1 MKVLHRSVLVFLAA
15 LIVACGGGEPEPSAG
30 AGDSTMPAPSPQVEA
45 SSDSQGTAD
54 RFDSEELPPDA
65 RLDPEFR
72 GPAYGSDAAASAA
85 FESAYKAGDLN
96 ALQDV
101 WWRLNARQRFAAFE
115 SHQRI
120 TLAASE
126 EMQSAMKLAATDPE
140 RFESVMAEFEARG
153 NAGMLLLMENPGLLR
168 ESANREARG
177 LSPLESTS
185 IELPEVDDDFEP
197 RDFNAEYMAREDL
210 GNVRGRVVDQDTR
223 EPVAGVNVAVV
234 FMDVGAVGVTDC
246 SICRW
251 SAISAD
257 DGSFELTGIAAG
269 TATINAEKLP
279 AYNFATQPVEVVANQ
294 TAEQDVTL
302 PKFAR
307 VQLELPTMVAGIVTD
322 ALTGAPVANVN
333 VSVGQNR
340 GATTQANGRFMIE
353 KVDPGEL
360 TVTANHPDYHELQFA
375 LTADQPGVTRKDFA
389 IQPITTGTVA
399 GVAVDKATGEPLANA
414 TIVIAGQSL
423 TTDAEGR
430 FRIEEIESGEIT
442 VSGSGAGYR
451 AATSSV
457 ALAARS
463 TAETVLELDPITEG
477 TVTGTVT
484 DATSGDVLADVAI
497 KIGDFDTVTDGAGR
511 FEVRD
516 VPAGTVSIVAEKPV
530 FETGLETVDV
540 IAADS
545 VDVAVALIPITY
557 GTLRVRV
564 VDAGTG
570 AALAGSTVR
579 IAGTEAATTNEE
591 GVVVYEKH
599 PAGVGLAS
607 AELRAYVSGEESFEL
622 EPATEL
628 LAVVRLEP
636 VTVGVIQGQVVSS
649 TSREPIP
656 GAQVS
661 LGERETTADA
671 EGRFELADVSAGTVT
686 LLAAKPVFEAGS
698 EAVEVIAA
706 ETVTAVIELDPI
718 TYGTVTGV
726 VVDAETSDVIAGAT
740 VALTGQNTKTDAA
753 GRFTLER
760 VTAGDILLSA
770 SERRYETREENMKLA
785 PAETLETRLALDPIT
800 YGRLFG
806 RVVDADTGAP
816 LADAEVRVGS
826 NLATSGADGSFEFEQ
841 IAAGAL
847 NVSATLTAYEA
858 GSASLTLA
866 RAGSAEAVLELMP
879 IKIGTVVGVVLDAKT
894 KEPIAGARAAA
905 DGQSLETDAAGRFR
919 FEEVAAGPV
928 NVGVRHADYGD
939 GAASGR
945 LPGAGTLE
953 LTIELDLRREDVT
966 SLESALASDG
976 TIDLYGILFD
986 SGNDQF
992 KSSSLGTLNA
1002 LLQVMKR
1009 SPEQRYIIAGHTDS
1023 DGTDASNQDLSE
1035 RRSKTVIDWLVT
1047 RGIAAERLRSA
1058 GYGES
1063 RPAAPNETES
1073 GKALNRRV
1081 ELTLT
1086 P

>member
-1 MKVLHRSVLVFLAA
+1 MNVLRRLAPAFLLIA
-15 LIVACGGGEPEPSAG
+15 LTACGGGEESGPDELNRDPSAF
-30 AGDSTMPAPSPQVEA
+30 DPPMVSEA
-45 SSDSQGTAD
+45 AESDDLFGQD
-54 RFDSEELPPDA
+54 ELPPDA
-65 RLDPEFR
+65 RLDGEFR
-72 GPAYGSDAAASAA
+72 GPAYPSDEAALAE
-85 FESAYKAGDLN
+85 FESVYTAGDLN
-96 ALQDV
+96 GLQEV

-126 EMQSAMKLAATDPE
+126 EMQSAMQLAATDPD
-140 RFESVMAEFEARG
+140 RFERVMAGFEARG
-153 NAGMLLLMENPGLLR
+153 KAGMLLLMENPGLLR
-168 ESANREARG
+168 ESANREAQG

-185 IELPEVDDDFEP
+185 IEVPEVDDDFEP
-197 RDFNAEYMAREDL
+197 RDFNAEYMARNDL
-210 GNVRGRVVDQDTR
+210 GNVRGRVLDQDTG

-251 SAISAD
+251 SAVSAE

-269 TATINAEKLP
+269 TASINAEKLP
-279 AYNFATQPVEVVANQ
+279 AYNFATQPVEVVANE
-294 TAEQDVTL
+294 TLEQNVSL

-340 GATTQANGRFMIE
+340 GATTAADGRFMIE
-353 KVDPGEL
+353 NVEPGEL
-360 TVTANHPDYHELQFA
+360 TVTANHPDYHELEFA
-375 LTADQPGVTRKDFA
+375 LVADQPGVARRDFT

-399 GVAVDKATGEPLANA
+399 GVAVDKTTGEPLANA
-414 TIVIAGQSL
+414 TIVIAGQTL

-430 FRIEEIESGEIT
+430 FRVEEIESGEIT
-442 VSGSGAGYR
+442 VSGSGDGYR
-451 AATSSV
+451 AASSSLE
-457 ALAARS
+457 LAART

-484 DATSGDVLADVAI
+484 DAASGAVLANVAI
-497 KIGDFDTVTDGAGR
+497 KIGDFDTATDAEGR

-516 VPAGTVSIVAEKPV
+516 VPAGTVSVVAQRAVYEA
-530 FETGLETVDV
+530 GHETVDV
-540 IAADS
+540 IATDS
-545 VDVAVALIPITY
+545 VDVAIALAPITY

-564 VDAGTG
+564 EDADTG
-570 AALAGSTVR
+570 APIAGSTVR
-579 IAGTEAATTNEE
+579 ITGTEPATTNED

-599 PAGVGLAS
+599 PAGVGIAS
-607 AELRAYVSGEESFEL
+607 AERRAYVTGEESFEL
-622 EPATEL
+622 DPAAEL
-628 LAVVRLEP
+628 LAVVRLAP
-636 VTVGVIQGQVVSS
+636 VTVGVIQGQVVDSA
-649 TSREPIP
+649 SRNPIP
-656 GAQVS
+656 GAEVS
-661 LGERETTADA
+661 LGERKTTTDAD
-671 EGRFELADVSAGTVT
+671 GRFKLADVSAGTVA
-686 LLAAKPVFEAGS
+686 LVAAKPVFEQNS

-706 ETVTAVIELDPI
+706 ETVTALIELDPI

-740 VALTGQNTKTDAA
+740 VALTGQNTTTDAQ

-760 VTAGDILLSA
+760 VTAGDFLLSA
-770 SERRYETREENMKLA
+770 SERRYETREENMTLA

-800 YGRLFG
+800 YGRLLG
-806 RVVDADTGAP
+806 RVVDADTGAA
-816 LADAEVRVGS
+816 LAGAEVKVGS
-826 NLATSGADGSFEFEQ
+826 DETRSGSDGSFEFER
-841 IAAGAL
+841 IAAGPL
-847 NVSATLTAYEA
+847 NVSASLAAYEA
-858 GSASLTLA
+858 ASASLTLE
-866 RAGSAEAVLELMP
+866 RAASAEAILELAP
-879 IKIGTVVGVVLDAKT
+879 IKIGTVVGLVVDAKT
-894 KEPIAGARAAA
+894 KEPIPGARAAT

-919 FEEVAAGPV
+919 FEEVTAGPV

-945 LPGAGTLE
+945 LAGAGTLE

-1002 LLQVMKR
+1002 VLQVMKR
-1009 SPEQRYIIAGHTDS
+1009 APEQRYVIAGHTDS

-1047 RGIAAERLRSA
+1047 RGIDSGRLSSA

-1081 ELTLT
+1081 ELTLI